1 MTLHSARSGSGFSA
15 KKFTLSKWIDSRTE
29 LIRIHNGRPLF
40 ALILAHSINLS
51 VRLASQIIND
61 AKPFYFFLPPHR
73 SEINVFITFFS
84 LCGSLSLGWT
94 SSNVGCAR
102 LNDKCQQICEMA
114 KGNCVNMWVEC
125 RLIYCGCVHFYVF
138 DVGSR
143 SQSMLH
149 VEDTTFHLIKFGNVL
164 EIGTLEPNQKK
175 KKYSF
180 ILMRHFIYLLP

>member
-1 MTLHSARSGSGFSA
+1 MNRQPNG
-15 KKFTLSKWIDSRTE
+15 IDTHTQRPTTIRTHSRTQ
-29 LIRIHNGRPLF
+29 H
-40 ALILAHSINLS
+40 
-51 VRLASQIIND
+51 
-61 AKPFYFFLPPHR
+61 K
-73 SEINVFITFFS
+73 FI
-84 LCGSLSLGWT
+84 GSLSIADNKWCETILLFLATTSIRNKCVHHLLLPLRLLGWT

-125 RLIYCGCVHFYVF
+125 RLIYCECVHFYVF

-164 EIGTLEPNQKK
+164 EIETLEPNQK